1 MEIEAA
7 LKVVARS
14 HGFTS
19 LKDKQKEAVTSF
31 ASGKDVFVALPTGYS
46 KSLCY
51 QGLPCLFDTLLK
63 HEVPSCIVVV
73 VTPLVAIMKDQVPD
87 LTERHIRAVCVTTD
101 LEESVE
107 TTAIGIVLHAIRKY
121 NNYCARGAIRVISAF
136 FSY

>member
-19 LKDKQKEAVTSF
+19 LKDKQEAVMSF

-51 QGLPCLFDTLLK
+51 QGLPCLFDTLLQR
-63 HEVPSCIVVV
+63 EVPCCIVI
-73 VTPLVAIMKDQVPD
+73 AS
-87 LTERHIRAVCVTTD
+87 C
-101 LEESVE
+101 
-107 TTAIGIVLHAIRKY
+107 
-121 NNYCARGAIRVISAF
+121 GAITVNSAF
-136 FSY
+136 VFINAH